1 MAAAA
6 PFQIQVVDGLPSAV
20 LLEQLATLNERLFG
34 FGETAAQLTWL
45 IEQERQVMILLA
57 FREGH
62 PVGFKMGFRCEP
74 GTFESWRGGVLP
86 EARRQGLARLL
97 MDQQHA
103 WCAEAG
109 FRFVQTAVSADNVA
123 MLILNLQCGFAITG
137 SYVNRGS
144 KLKVSLEKRL

>member
-1 MAAAA
+1 MAST
-6 PFQIQVVDGLPSAV
+6 PFDLKIVEGLPPEA
-20 LLEQLATLNERLFG
+20 LLHQLAALNESLFG

-45 IEQERQVMILLA
+45 IEQERQVMLLLA
-57 FREGH
+57 SLEGRL
-62 PVGFKMGFRCEP
+62 VGFKMGFRCEP

-97 MDQQHA
+97 MDRQHA

-123 MLILNLQCGFAITG
+123 MLVLNLQCGFAITG

-144 KLKVSLEKRL
+144 KLKISLEKRL